1 MPGQRTVDLDDLI
14 AHAGDAAVVMEPDG
28 RIVLWNDAAEA
39 LLGHTQAEVVGRRC
53 WDVLAGCDAR
63 GDRVCRDDCPVM
75 HRAHAGEPV
84 ASFDLRVRTKTG
96 RSLPVGVSTLAI
108 PATAAGSALV
118 MHLIRTA
125 PAGTARVGSG
135 PAPPGGSLD
144 AGENGLTRRELE
156 VLNLTRDGASTR
168 IIAARLRV
176 STATVRNHTQS
187 ILRKLGVHSRLEA
200 VAVVTR
206 RRLLP

>member
-1 MPGQRTVDLDDLI
+1 MSGQRMVSLHDLL
-14 AHAGDAAVVMEPDG
+14 AHAGEAAVAMEPDG

-63 GDRVCRDDCPVM
+63 GARVCRDDCPVM
-75 HRAHAGEPV
+75 HRANAGEPV
-84 ASFDLRVRTKTG
+84 ASFDLRVHTKAG
-96 RSLPVGVSTLAI
+96 RLLAVGVSTLAI
-108 PATAAGSALV
+108 PATAAESALF

-125 PAGTARVGSG
+125 PGGAARRGSG
-135 PAPPGGSLD
+135 PPPPEAAL
-144 AGENGLTRRELE
+144 ATGEHGLTRRELE

-168 IIAARLRV
+168 LIAARLRV
-176 STATVRNHTQS
+176 SGATVRNHTQS

-200 VAVVTR
+200 VAVATR
-206 RRLLP
+206 RGLLA